1 MLEVVERVTKK
12 LIRDCI
18 NIDNIQFGFITGG
31 GATGAIFIVRQLDE
45 FEDKGGVH
53 QSLS

>member
-1 MLEVVERVTKK
+1 MLKVVERVAKI

-18 NIDNIQFGFITGG
+18 NIDNIQFGFITGD

-45 FEDKGGVH
+45 FKVKGGVH